1 MEDHFIGELRN
12 AARDA
17 FQQRNSASFVLPE
30 SKLARI
36 SIPEDL
42 SPLREYVSSQSDD
55 SNTEICEN
63 LLFALAFLKG
73 WGSRSL
79 SEQDKKAANHI
90 YEWASNAA
98 LPSPIFAETNEL
110 DERRDRIVE
119 DQFRSNIAISVIESL
134 AGLLPI
140 HESEN
145 TPDIIIALAS
155 FASDHDSW
163 ALPETHARANALLT
177 THFTSLRSE
186 ADLNKTFWATIEDI
200 LKQKIRP
207 LFAKTKNPA
216 ITASGRKN
224 FHPVPLPR
232 FDASVLDPE
241 TKPWKIQDVY
251 ATTVL
256 SWIITQYQATDRD
269 HLEAHFPLLVPAL
282 LTLIDDDSL
291 PFRIRGCLLT
301 SDLLIPIS
309 GSKSDILRRT
319 NLSSVFEDAIRPC
332 LLSLPTITPE
342 DDSISLLNAAY
353 PALLSVL
360 KTNTQ
365 NSFPI
370 PPQIATEAYI
380 ASITKTLRENLIPS
394 FHHISSVNSAS
405 TPAGSSFASFPH
417 PRLSTLLLDH
427 MHPVL
432 LDLGIHTSKYLQD
445 TIPLVHST
453 LSNPFGPAYPPLL
466 LSAVGLLRT
475 VILTTHPRLWR
486 WRGEILGALC
496 ACWLHV
502 VEEEVEMSERASTQ
516 TQTEKTHPPSSSLAK
531 ETDAADLVRLK
542 KELKGVSYLLKF
554 ALQNPDRGSARDAGQ
569 IEAKENIEK
578 ELRKLV
584 EADHVLEGL
593 FDMDFDTT
601 DAEYFGVRV

>member
-1 MEDHFIGELRN
+1 MDDHSVGELRN

-17 FQQRNSASFVLPE
+17 LQQRNSASVVLPE
-30 SKLARI
+30 SRLA
-36 SIPEDL
+36 SIAIPADL
-42 SPLREYVSSQSDD
+42 GWLKGYVSSQNDA
-55 SNTEICEN
+55 SNTEICET
-63 LLFALAFLKG
+63 LLFALGFLKG

-79 SEQDKKAANHI
+79 SEQDKDSVNYL
-90 YEWASNAA
+90 YEWASSAA
-98 LPSPIFAETNEL
+98 LPSPVFAEIQEL
-110 DERRDRIVE
+110 DEKRDLAEE
-119 DQFRSNIAISVIESL
+119 DQLRSNIAMSVINLL
-134 AGLLPI
+134 AELLPI
-140 HESEN
+140 HDAEN
-145 TPDIIIALAS
+145 ASDIIIALAS
-155 FASDHDSW
+155 FTSNHDPWTS
-163 ALPETHARANALLT
+163 PETQARANALLT
-177 THFTSLRSE
+177 VQFTSLRSDPDE
-186 ADLNKTFWATIEDI
+186 NEIFWATIEDT

-232 FDASVLDPE
+232 FDASMLDPE
-241 TKPWKIQDVY
+241 TKPWKIQNVY

-256 SWIITQYQATDRD
+256 SWIIAQYQATDRD
-269 HLEAHFPLLVPAL
+269 HLEAHFPLLVPAI

-291 PFRIRGCLLT
+291 PFKIRGCHLA

-332 LLSLPTITPE
+332 LLSLPSITPE
-342 DDSISLLNAAY
+342 DESIELLSAAY

-360 KTNTQ
+360 KTNAQ

-394 FHHISSVNSAS
+394 FHHISSATSAS
-405 TPAGSSFASFPH
+405 TPSSFASFPH
-417 PRLSTLLLDH
+417 PRLSTLLLDL
-427 MHPVL
+427 MHPLL
-432 LDLGIHTSKYLQD
+432 LDLGVHAAKYLQD
-445 TIPLVHST
+445 ITPLVHTT
-453 LSNPFGPAYPPLL
+453 LSNPFGPAHPPLL
-466 LSAVGLLRT
+466 LSAVGLLRA

-496 ACWLHV
+496 ACWLHTM
-502 VEEEVEMSERASTQ
+502 EEESEMTERAQ
-516 TQTEKTHPPSSSLAK
+516 TGQLT
-531 ETDAADLVRLK
+531 ETDRARAAETLRLK
-542 KELKGVSYLLKF
+542 KDLRGVSYLLKF
-554 ALQNPDRGSARDAGQ
+554 ALQNPERGSRDAGQ
-569 IEAKENIEK
+569 IEAKESIEK

-601 DAEYFGVRV
+601 DAAYFGVRV